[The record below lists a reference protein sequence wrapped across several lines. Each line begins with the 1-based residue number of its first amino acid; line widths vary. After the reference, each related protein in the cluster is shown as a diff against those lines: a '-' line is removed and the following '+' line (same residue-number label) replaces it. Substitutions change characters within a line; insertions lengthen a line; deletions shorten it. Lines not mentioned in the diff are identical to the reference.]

1 MFAWYFFGVIAVTNF
16 GFWLLVVFAHLFRA
30 LGFWFRVIACSA
42 FQVLVAGL
50 FWVTTERFRVCVA
63 SCFGSPQV
71 IACCGFRVLVAG
83 CLESAPVLL
92 LQLWGFAACVFR
104 VLVAG
109 CLESALVPPSP
120 ALGFCLLR
128 SVTAGAA
135 FSGFRVFLVTF
146 SHRWCNL
153 LQL

>member
-42 FQVLVAGL
+42 FQVLVAGY
-50 FWVTTERFRVCVA
+50 FWITTERFRVCVA

-83 CLESAPVLL
+83 CFGSLAPPFP
-92 LQLWGFAACVFR
+92 GFR
-104 VLVAG
+104 VLVLGHCLFGVSGLVIG
-109 CLESALVPPSP
+109 CGE
-120 ALGFCLLR
+120 
-128 SVTAGAA
+128 
-135 FSGFRVFLVTF
+135 
-146 SHRWCNL
+146 
-153 LQL
+153 